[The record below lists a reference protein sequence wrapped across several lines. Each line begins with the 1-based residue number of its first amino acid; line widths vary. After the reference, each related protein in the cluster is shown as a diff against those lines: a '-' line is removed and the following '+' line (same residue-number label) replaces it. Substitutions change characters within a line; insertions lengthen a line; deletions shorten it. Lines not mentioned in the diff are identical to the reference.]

1 MVDLIMS
8 IVILLISLT
17 YLLIGFGINKD
28 NANYLLSGYNT
39 MSDEGK
45 EKFDIE
51 SYLEFFKPFFKRLS
65 LFPPVTYILISIL
78 LADGNVILAWS
89 FFQLAPFIFFLRKS
103 LKF

>member
-51 SYLEFFKPFFKRLS
+51 SYLEFFKPLS
-65 LFPPVTYILISIL
+65 LFPPVTYILVSIF

-89 FFQLAPFIFFLRKS
+89 FFQLAPFILFLRES